1 MSGGDMQ
8 VDDVGLGQGEYK
20 ESANIP
26 SPNDC
31 WTHIR
36 TRFPSSTA
44 KANTV
49 CRTISNT
56 VPIR

>member
-1 MSGGDMQ
+1 MQ